1 MQTSTFNRI
10 YKTAQQVNLESNDWF
25 NYAGF
30 FWVNL
35 SDRQLQKMQQ
45 LLKAQG
51 CKTVEKNGEEWFSL
65 NSGILIKTHRTTEGF
80 TMKRVTFT
88 YDSKDMKHGINGEIG
103 EACASILLDDDRAE
117 EIRAA
122 FNENRKV
129 AAAYIM
135 RERAIGFCWSCE
147 HLRGR
152 GFIEGSIK
160 SVQVEDI

>member
-51 CKTVEKNGEEWFSL
+51 CKTVEQNGSRYIL
-65 NSGILIKTHRTTEGF
+65 NSGMLIKMH
-80 TMKRVTFT
+80 
-88 YDSKDMKHGINGEIG
+88 
-103 EACASILLDDDRAE
+103 
-117 EIRAA
+117 
-122 FNENRKV
+122 
-129 AAAYIM
+129 
-135 RERAIGFCWSCE
+135 
-147 HLRGR
+147 
-152 GFIEGSIK
+152 
-160 SVQVEDI
+160 

>member
-45 LLKAQG
+45 LLKSQG

-65 NSGILIKTHRTTEGF
+65 NSGILIKTH
-80 TMKRVTFT
+80 
-88 YDSKDMKHGINGEIG
+88 
-103 EACASILLDDDRAE
+103 
-117 EIRAA
+117 
-122 FNENRKV
+122 
-129 AAAYIM
+129 
-135 RERAIGFCWSCE
+135 
-147 HLRGR
+147 
-152 GFIEGSIK
+152 
-160 SVQVEDI
+160 